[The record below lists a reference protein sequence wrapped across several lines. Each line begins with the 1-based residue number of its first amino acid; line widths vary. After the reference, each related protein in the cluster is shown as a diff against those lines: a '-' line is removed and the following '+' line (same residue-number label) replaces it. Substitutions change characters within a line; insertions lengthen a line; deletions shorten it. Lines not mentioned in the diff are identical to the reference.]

1 MMMMEAPKEDMK
13 KIPLKINE
21 KITKIC
27 RKSIN
32 LFRNAKKVKRKPNR
46 WREVSKPW
54 KIEIEVVKKKKTEEI
69 QEIKNSG

>member
-32 LFRNAKKVKRKPNR
+32 LFRNGKKVKRKPNR

-54 KIEIEVVKKKKTEEI
+54 KIEIEVVKKKKNWG
-69 QEIKNSG
+69 NSGN